1 VICGGCFRISNGQVF
16 STISPVPFFILH
28 RRENR
33 YKTKSRWR
41 KKGRQIG
48 EKKLQG
54 EGDVILNQTDRCKGD
69 EGGARQ
75 KKGIRD
81 GEEKVAEGGE
91 RIGTYIYIYIFFFFQ

>member
-1 VICGGCFRISNGQVF
+1 VEGVFVFLTGTCFL
-16 STISPVPFFILH
+16 PFLPSLSLFYNLH

-41 KKGRQIG
+41 RKGRLIG

-54 EGDVILNQTDRCKGD
+54 EGDVIRNQTDRCKGD

-91 RIGTYIYIYIFFFFQ
+91 RIGT

>member
-1 VICGGCFRISNGQVF
+1 VEGVF
-16 STISPVPFFILH
+16 VFLTGRYFLPFLPSLSLFYI
-28 RRENR
+28 EE
-33 YKTKSRWR
+33 KTGTKQRADGE
-41 KKGRQIG
+41 KKEGRS
-48 EKKLQG
+48 ERKKLQG

-91 RIGTYIYIYIFFFFQ
+91 RIGT